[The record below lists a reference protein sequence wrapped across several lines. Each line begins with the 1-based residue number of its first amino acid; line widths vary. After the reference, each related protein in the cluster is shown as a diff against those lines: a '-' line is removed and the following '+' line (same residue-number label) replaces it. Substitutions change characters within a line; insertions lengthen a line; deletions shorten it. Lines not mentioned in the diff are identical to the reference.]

1 MFVNLAIGS
10 PSKVIADADVL
21 VMVGIIAK
29 DRSHEE
35 GEVQKHDGSCHVE
48 GHLADAHIEFRKTTF
63 FYTSYT
69 TSRAIPSGIWF
80 GKQIMKLEDFISH
93 PLWFLWLSRES
104 RRVFENKT
112 WNLENR
118 PRNRTTFFPMAHPIW
133 PNSWLLRL
141 SRQSTWRMPLYPPFA
156 PLPQCQIT
164 YLITPNDDFRYLT
177 IRCL

>member
-29 DRSHEE
+29 GRSHED

-69 TSRAIPSGIWF
+69 TSRAIPSGI
-80 GKQIMKLEDFISH
+80 
-93 PLWFLWLSRES
+93 
-104 RRVFENKT
+104 
-112 WNLENR
+112 
-118 PRNRTTFFPMAHPIW
+118 
-133 PNSWLLRL
+133 
-141 SRQSTWRMPLYPPFA
+141 
-156 PLPQCQIT
+156 
-164 YLITPNDDFRYLT
+164 
-177 IRCL
+177 